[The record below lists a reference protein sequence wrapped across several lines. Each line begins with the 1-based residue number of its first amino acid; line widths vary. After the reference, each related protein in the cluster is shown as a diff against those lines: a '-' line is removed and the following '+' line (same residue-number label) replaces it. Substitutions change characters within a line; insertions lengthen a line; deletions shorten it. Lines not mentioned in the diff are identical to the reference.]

1 MEYILWQA
9 TRRRDKT
16 ATFRRDFNPVSIPRA
31 VSKQLEKA
39 VVHIHTSQPGQI
51 CSERRLQPPA
61 SFRAPSERKVFWY

>member
-39 VVHIHTSQPGQI
+39 VVHIRTSQPGQI
-51 CSERRLQPPA
+51 CSERRLPV